1 MAGPTEQGD
10 EGTLEDVAPVRFDL
24 TSPIAGRYQLESF
37 LGSGGMGVVYRAKD
51 LERGTAV
58 ALKLVRVGLEGAKV
72 RNRFEREIAALAAV
86 THQGVVRYLD
96 HGASDDGATY
106 LVMELVEGHDL
117 AHRIARGRLS
127 VEQTL
132 DLAQRLAEALS
143 AAHDADV
150 VHRDLKPSNILLP
163 DGVLA
168 DAKLLDFG
176 IARLS
181 GLTGLTGP
189 GHVLGTPGY
198 MSPEQARGDVD
209 IDGRTDIYSLGC
221 VLFECLTGEPPFP
234 GAHAMAVLAKIL
246 LEDTP
251 RVSARLSAIAPGAAI
266 APVIDEL
273 VYSMMARAREHRPT
287 SPATLRG
294 QLAQLRAAG
303 HEPGIVISPAASLSH
318 SERRVLSV
326 LFVRESSVAAREA
339 GLELGGEVIELVNGS
354 VLVSFP
360 GAETSTDQAEQ
371 AARCALMIR
380 ARQPSASIVL
390 ASGHGVIGRRS
401 LIGEVIDRGAELVH
415 GSRAGD
421 IRLDE
426 STAAL
431 LESIALIAYDDD
443 GARLQGL
450 RASAEP
456 LRTLLGR
463 PTPFVGR
470 ASELAAL
477 EGVIHESLTEPCAN
491 VALVLGEPGVGKSR
505 LRYELLRRVSA
516 RWPDVD
522 VLIGRADP
530 VGADAAYGLIARA
543 LRAAA
548 GVHAGLSA
556 EQQSARFV
564 DYLFTGSELPTNRR
578 DWISAFLGELAGLA
592 PAHGLEAHESARA
605 DPKLMREAIVDAW
618 EAWLMD
624 RCRSRG
630 VLLVLEDLHWGDAG
644 TLELVARTLS
654 TLDELPFVVLAFARP
669 ELERRFASP
678 WAEFE
683 PHRVALEPLS
693 RRAARKLA
701 ARVLTDASANMLDA
715 MVERSGGNAFYLE
728 ELLRAA
734 AQGEHEQLPDTVA
747 GMVQSRLAQLEPHAR
762 RLLRAG
768 AVFGEVCWS
777 GGVARVVAE
786 PEAAIVEGL
795 DALAAQEFLTRR
807 VHSSVPGT
815 HEYTFRHA
823 LVRDAVYATLTS
835 EDQGIAHGLAGR
847 WLELAGSA
855 EPAILAYHYQLG
867 GLLAE
872 AVVWFEK
879 AAVAALDA
887 EDHTRATKL
896 VEAGLEC
903 RAEGEVLG
911 RLHWILARIAEE
923 AGEHTDAIER
933 AQVALPLLRE
943 GSQPWY
949 GTLAV
954 LVESLGR
961 TSRFEEIQPWLERS
975 LAQAHE
981 GDALDARAVVVA
993 WGAMHLCRAGYL
1005 AIAHTY
1011 AERARELANR
1021 GSPSPL
1027 TRLRLLELEHDLADM
1042 AGDLGNMLRGLD
1054 EIAVLINIID
1064 SPVLRAR
1071 HGSVRGHLFSQL
1083 GVNSVAEAG
1092 FEVERA
1098 YAARRGLRYRL
1109 FSSLG
1114 MLAVLAYRRDD
1125 LDRSAD
1131 LLAQARAVGTPDRRF
1146 IGVLAVLGSI
1156 LALARGE
1163 LDGALAE
1170 ARVSEAALSIARPL
1184 HPYGLATLANAL
1196 RARGEL
1202 DDALEHAQR
1211 AMSIVD
1217 ELGSVSEIEVD
1228 VQVAYL
1234 EALLAVGRRDEA
1246 GTRAQRFIARFNDR
1260 RAGIPSSE
1268 LRESFST
1275 GVPANVRLLELCSEL
1290 RGSLGELSMRS

>member
-1 MAGPTEQGD
+1 MTPTEQGD
-10 EGTLEDVAPVRFDL
+10 EGTLEDVAPARLELVA
-24 TSPIAGRYQLESF
+24 PIAGRFQLETF
-37 LGSGGMGVVYRAKD
+37 LGAGGMGVVYRAKD
-51 LERGTAV
+51 LERGTVV

-72 RNRFEREIAALAAV
+72 RNRFDREIAALAAV
-86 THQGVVRYLD
+86 THPGVVRYLD

-117 AHRIARGRLS
+117 AHRLTRGRLS
-127 VEQTL
+127 VEETL
-132 DLAQRLAEALS
+132 DLAQRLVEALT
-143 AAHDADV
+143 AAHEAGV
-150 VHRDLKPSNILLP
+150 VHRDLKPSNVLLP

-198 MSPEQARGDVD
+198 MSPEQARGDADV
-209 IDGRTDIYSLGC
+209 DGRTDIYSLGC

-251 RVSARLSAIAPGAAI
+251 RVSARLSAVAPGAMI
-266 APVIDEL
+266 ASAIDEL
-273 VYSMMARAREHRPT
+273 IYSMMARARERRPT
-287 SPATLRG
+287 SPAMLRSL
-294 QLAQLRAAG
+294 LAQLRAAG
-303 HEPGIVISPAASLSH
+303 HEVGTVSSPATSLSH

-326 LFVRESSVAAREA
+326 LFVGGLAEVARDAGREV
-339 GLELGGEVIELVNGS
+339 GGEVIELVDGS
-354 VLVSFP
+354 VLISFP
-360 GAETSTDQAEQ
+360 GAETPTDQAEQ
-371 AARCALMIR
+371 AARCALLIR
-380 ARQPSASIVL
+380 AREPSASIVL

-415 GSRAGD
+415 GCRAGD

-431 LESIALIAYDDD
+431 LESIALIDYDDD

-470 ASELAAL
+470 ARELAAL
-477 EGVIHESLTEPCAN
+477 EGVIHESLVEPCAN

-505 LRYELLRRVSA
+505 LRYELLRRVASA
-516 RWPDVD
+516 RWPEVD

-530 VGADAAYGLIARA
+530 VGTDAAYGLIARA
-543 LRAAA
+543 LRTAA
-548 GVHAGLSA
+548 GIHAGLSA
-556 EQQSARFV
+556 KQQSTRFA
-564 DYLFTGSELPTNRR
+564 DYLFTNSELPANRR
-578 DWISAFLGELAGLA
+578 DWIAAFLGELV
-592 PAHGLEAHESARA
+592 GLEHERGLPAYESARA

-618 EAWLMD
+618 EAWLTD
-624 RCRSRG
+624 RCRARG

-644 TLELVARTLS
+644 TIELVARTLCA
-654 TLDELPFVVLAFARP
+654 LDELPFVVLAFARP

-683 PHRVALEPLS
+683 PHRVVLEPLS

-701 ARVLTDASANMLDA
+701 ARVLIDASSNTLDA

-786 PEAAIVEGL
+786 PEMAIVYAL

-807 VHSSVPGT
+807 VHSSVPRT
-815 HEYTFRHA
+815 HEYAFRHA

-835 EDQGIAHGLAGR
+835 EDQRIAHGLAGR

-855 EPAILAYHYQLG
+855 EPVILATHYQLG

-887 EDHTRATKL
+887 EDHVRATKL

-903 RAEGEVLG
+903 NAEGEVLG
-911 RLHWILARIAEE
+911 RLHWILARISEE
-923 AGEHTDAIER
+923 AGDHMNAIAR
-933 AQVALPLLRE
+933 AQVALPFLRE

-949 GTLAV
+949 GALAV
-954 LVESLGR
+954 MVESLGR

-975 LAQAHE
+975 LAQEHE
-981 GDALDARAVVVA
+981 DDALDARVVA
-993 WGAMHLCRAGYL
+993 VALGSMHLCRAGYL
-1005 AIAHTY
+1005 AMAHTY
-1011 AERARELANR
+1011 AQRAHELANR
-1021 GSPSPL
+1021 GSPNAV
-1027 TRLRLLELEHDLADM
+1027 TRLRLLHLEHELDDM
-1042 AGDLGNMLRGLD
+1042 AGNVGRMLQVLD
-1054 EIAVLINIID
+1054 EIGAVIDTID
-1064 SPVLRAR
+1064 SPALRTR
-1071 HGSVRGHLFSQL
+1071 HGGAIGHLFSQL
-1083 GVNSVAEAG
+1083 GANAVAEAG
-1092 FEVERA
+1092 FEMDRV
-1098 YAARRGLRYRL
+1098 YAARRGLRYRV
-1109 FSSLG
+1109 FGSLG
-1114 MLAVLAYRRDD
+1114 MLAFLAYRRGE
-1125 LDRSAD
+1125 LDRSAE
-1131 LLAQARAVGTPDRRF
+1131 LLAQARTAGTPDRRF
-1146 IGVLAVLGSI
+1146 IGGLAGLGSI
-1156 LALARGE
+1156 LALARGD

-1170 ARVSEAALSIARPL
+1170 ARVSEAALSVARPL

-1202 DDALEHAQR
+1202 EDALEHAER

-1234 EALLAVGRRDEA
+1234 EALLAVGRRDDA
-1246 GTRAQRFIARFNDR
+1246 RVRAQRFIARFNER
-1260 RAGIPSSE
+1260 RAGISVPE

-1275 GVPANVRLLELCSEL
+1275 GVPANVRLLELWSEIAAS
-1290 RGSLGELSMRS
+1290 G